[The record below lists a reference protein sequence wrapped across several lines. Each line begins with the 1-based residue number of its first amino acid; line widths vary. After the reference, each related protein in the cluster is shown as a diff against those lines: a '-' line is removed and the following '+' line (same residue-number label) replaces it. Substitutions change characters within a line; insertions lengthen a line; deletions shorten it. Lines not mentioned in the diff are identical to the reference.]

1 MALPGCAPGP
11 WQRAAPRV
19 QVGFGLATGPGGD
32 RWERSGLSAVTDMAR
47 LTMNKAQSGCCCQ
60 GQGVP
65 SADRTS
71 ARLPPSRC
79 DALERTALQLPAGG
93 DRQGN
98 SILASSALHQDLT
111 GCIPTEVNSHPK
123 LLSILP

>member
-1 MALPGCAPGP
+1 M
-11 WQRAAPRV
+11 
-19 QVGFGLATGPGGD
+19 GPGGD
-32 RWERSGLSAVTDMAR
+32 RWERAGLSAVTDMSR
-47 LTMNKAQSGCCCQ
+47 LTMNKAQSGSGCQ
-60 GQGVP
+60 RRGVP
-65 SADRTS
+65 SPGRTS
-71 ARLPPSRC
+71 TRLPPFRC
-79 DALERTALQLPAGG
+79 RGFEGTALQLPAGG